1 MLSDPNTTAGI
12 TGAALMKH
20 GAVAIFGAVVHA
32 LNAYRNGGAK
42 SFVDMAM
49 LTIIS
54 SFSGVIFAFVAFHV
68 FGEDSYLTLA
78 IAGSGGFLG
87 VEGMAVLTRA
97 LKRSLL
103 ANLKP

>member
-12 TGAALMKH
+12 TGAALTKH
-20 GAVAIFGAVVHA
+20 GAVAVFGAVVHA

-42 SFVDMAM
+42 SFVDMVM